1 VGNAI
6 FINLHQKQC
15 IKENTMLYREILSH
29 NLIGVAFDGRQGGEE
44 LSPPLSTQMQQQN
57 DSQDEEQSPPA
68 KETILVVDDNPD
80 QLNLLMTILSI
91 AGYQVSSV
99 PNGKLALS
107 TVEST
112 LPDLILLDIMMPQMD
127 GYEVCTQL
135 KASSRTQNIPVIFMS
150 ALHEAL
156 DKVKAFEVGG
166 VDYITKPFQMEE
178 VVARV
183 ENQLRIHRLSK
194 QLLAQ
199 NARLSE
205 EICIRK
211 RVEQALQESVERE
224 RAIAIAIQRMRQT
237 LDIQTIFTA
246 TTHEL
251 RQLINC
257 DRVAVYRFHP
267 DWSGEFVCE
276 AVGSEWISLVKEQ
289 THNPNLTQNALENKY
304 CTVTSFDSEAD
315 EGSAL
320 GDATFVQDTYLQ
332 ETQGGA
338 YNRGASHTAVA
349 DIYKAGF
356 NSCYINLLERF
367 QARAYI
373 IVPIFLGSKL
383 WGLLAAYQNSG
394 SRSWKT
400 TEINVVLEIG
410 NQLGV
415 AIQQAELFA
424 QTQRQ
429 SEALRQSEARFR
441 EKAEQLELTLEELKR
456 TQTQLIQ
463 NEKMSSLGQMV
474 AGVAHEINNPV
485 SFIYGNLTPAR
496 DYFQDVLRL
505 IEVYQQTYP
514 DSTPEIQQV
523 VEEIDLNFL
532 VNDWQKLMDSMQMGA
547 ERIKEIVRSLLLFS
561 RQNESE
567 LKPVDIHES
576 IDSTLLILQHR
587 LRAKGDRPGI
597 KVIKDYAQL
606 PLVTCYASQLN
617 QVFMNLLSNA
627 IDAIA
632 SRFANDALEQ
642 ESGVR
647 SQASAARQSARRTS
661 EPRTESGVRS
671 QELDVLPMIT
681 IRTEVS
687 NQNNSLNSDNC
698 ILNSSTVVIHIADN
712 GIGMTEEVRQKIFDP
727 FFTTKPVGN
736 GTGLGLSISYQIVVE
751 NHNGNISCVSTPG
764 QGAEFIV
771 EIPVNCE
778 GNSK

>member
-1 VGNAI
+1 M
-6 FINLHQKQC
+6 LHP
-15 IKENTMLYREILSH
+15 EILSIH
-29 NLIGVAFDGRQGGEE
+29 KNVGGDFEGRNATTE
-44 LSPPLSTQMQQQN
+44 LSPAISTKLQQEN
-57 DSQDEEQSPPA
+57 DSNDEEQSPA
-68 KETILVVDDNPD
+68 SQETILVVDDNPD

-99 PNGKLALS
+99 PNGKLALNA
-107 TVEST
+107 VEST

-135 KASSRTQNIPVIFMS
+135 KVSPRTQNIPVIFMS

-194 QLLAQ
+194 QLLTQ
-199 NARLSE
+199 NTRLSE
-205 EICIRK
+205 EICIRQ
-211 RVEQALQESVERE
+211 RVEQALQESVQRE

-257 DRVAVYRFHP
+257 DRVAVYCFHP

-276 AVGSEWISLVKEQ
+276 SVGSEWISLVQEQ
-289 THNPNLTQNALENKY
+289 THNPNLTQNAVENKY
-304 CTVTSFDSEAD
+304 CTVTSFDSEAN
-315 EGSAL
+315 EGSTL
-320 GDATFVQDTYLQ
+320 GDSSFVQDTYLQ
-332 ETQGGA
+332 ETRGGV
-338 YNRGASHTAVA
+338 YNRGATHTAVA

-394 SRSWKT
+394 PRSWKT

-415 AIQQAELFA
+415 ALQQAELFA

-463 NEKMSSLGQMV
+463 TEKMSSLGQMV

-496 DYFQDVLRL
+496 DYFQDLLKL
-505 IEVYQQTYP
+505 IEVYQETYP
-514 DSTPEIQQV
+514 DSPPEVQQI
-523 VEEIDLNFL
+523 VEEIDLDFL
-532 VNDWQKLMDSMQMGA
+532 VKDWHKLMDSMQMGA

-561 RQNESE
+561 RQNESD

-576 IDSTLLILQHR
+576 LDSTLLILQHR
-587 LRAKGDRPGI
+587 LRAEGNRPEI
-597 KVIKDYAQL
+597 QVIKDYAQL

-627 IDAIA
+627 IDA
-632 SRFANDALEQ
+632 LEQ
-642 ESGVR
+642 K
-647 SQASAARQSARRTS
+647 SA
-661 EPRTESGVRS
+661 VRS
-671 QELDVLPMIT
+671 QESEVRSQEPEVLPMIT

-687 NQNNSLNSDNC
+687 NQKNNRNPDNC
-698 ILNSSTVVIHIADN
+698 ILDSSTVFIHIADN
-712 GIGMTEEVRQKIFDP
+712 GIGMSEDVRQKIFDP

-751 NHNGNISCVSTPG
+751 NHNGNISCVSAPG

-771 EIPVNCE
+771 EIPVECC
-778 GNSK
+778 GNPS